1 VRQSDAGLKEYQ
13 MIKFAYMINRLDGMR
28 FEDFVDYHRNRHA
41 PLFKSI
47 PEAQRYVRRY
57 AISHPVAAPNQPV
70 PAYDGLTEIW
80 FDSLADYEAFFTSN
94 NYLEK
99 VRPDETWF
107 TLEGVMVTDEL
118 VVIE

>member
-1 VRQSDAGLKEYQ
+1 
-13 MIKFAYMINRLDGMR
+13 MT
-28 FEDFVDYHRNRHA
+28 
-41 PLFKSI
+41 
-47 PEAQRYVRRY
+47 
-57 AISHPVAAPNQPV
+57 
-70 PAYDGLTEIW
+70 TEIW

>member
-1 VRQSDAGLKEYQ
+1 V
-13 MIKFAYMINRLDGMR
+13 IKFVYMINRVDGMSL
-28 FEDFVDYHRNRHA
+28 EDFVDHHRNKHV

-47 PEAQRYVRRY
+47 PEAQLYVRRY
-57 AISHPVAAPNQPV
+57 AVSHPIAAPGQPV

-80 FDSLADYEAFFTSN
+80 FANLADYEAFFTSK

-107 TLEGVMVTDEL
+107 TLEGVMVTNEL
-118 VVIE
+118 VAIE

>member
-1 VRQSDAGLKEYQ
+1 MV
-13 MIKFAYMINRLDGMR
+13 KFAYMINRVNGMS
-28 FEDFVDYHRNRHA
+28 FEDFVDHHRNKHV
-41 PLFKSI
+41 PLFTSI
-47 PEAQRYVRRY
+47 PEAELYVRRY
-57 AISHPVAAPNQPV
+57 AVSHPIAAPDQPV

-80 FDSLADYEAFFTSN
+80 FDSLADHETFFTSR

-118 VVIE
+118 VAID